1 MIFDAPI
8 VQILATFVAVLV
20 LERLRVPLGLAL
32 IVSGIGLHFW
42 AGHDPA
48 HTWRDFGQ
56 SLMQSDLWL
65 LLAVCALIVE
75 LGRHISEERN
85 ARAIIDAARRWGGR
99 HGRAVSLMF
108 IPAAIGL
115 IPMPGGALF
124 SAPLMAQAV
133 AGADWRSEW
142 KSTINYWF
150 RHVWEYWWPLYPVVI
165 LTLSIFPV
173 ETWQF
178 MVVQIPMTVL
188 AVGVG
193 YFLLIHPHLHALSEV
208 EAATP
213 APSAPLLHVGLPL
226 IIVVTFTLLLPNAF
240 AWFGDVIT
248 PQNRKMLA
256 LLAGLVAAVGLMWR
270 RQPVENARRFARA
283 LAQRKTIGLLTTIGG
298 VMIFKALLE
307 FSGLLP
313 LAGQDLIAG
322 GIPLVIVAAALPF
335 AAGLVT
341 GIAIGFAGASFPLLL
356 GLVAL
361 PDSGL
366 GMVSTMV
373 LAFGFGYA
381 GMMLSPLHLCF
392 VLSRGYFAARRRG
405 MYRYLMPG
413 QILMMAGT
421 VVLYAALVRVGW

>member
-1 MIFDAPI
+1 MFEAPI
-8 VQILATFVAVLV
+8 VQILTAFVAILV

-32 IVSGIGLHFW
+32 ISSGIGLHFW
-42 AGHDPA
+42 ADHDPA
-48 HTWRDFGQ
+48 HTLRDLGQ
-56 SLMQSDLWL
+56 SLIQSDLWL
-65 LLAVCALIVE
+65 LLAVCALIIE
-75 LGRHISEERN
+75 LGRHISEEQN
-85 ARAIIDAARRWGGR
+85 ARAIIDTARRWGGR
-99 HGRAVSLMF
+99 HGRALSLMF
-108 IPAAIGL
+108 IPASIGL

-150 RHVWEYWWPLYPVVI
+150 RHIWEYWWPLYPVVI
-165 LTLSIFPV
+165 LTLSIFPIQ
-173 ETWQF
+173 TWQF

-188 AVGVG
+188 AVAVG
-193 YFLLIHPHLHALSEV
+193 YFLLIHRHLNALAEPEPPSP
-208 EAATP
+208 ASSATC
-213 APSAPLLHVGLPL
+213 LHVGLPL
-226 IIVVTFTLLLPNAF
+226 LIVVAFTLFLPNAF
-240 AWFGDVIT
+240 AWFGEVIT

-256 LLAGLVAAVGLMWR
+256 LVAGLVAAVGMMWR
-270 RQPVENARRFARA
+270 RLPADNARRFARA
-283 LAQRKTIGLLTTIGG
+283 LVQRKTISLMTTIGG
-298 VMIFKALLE
+298 VMIFKAMLE

-322 GIPLVIVAAALPF
+322 GIPLVIVVAALPF

-366 GMVSTMV
+366 GMISTMV

-392 VLSRGYFAARRRG
+392 VLSRGYFSARRRG
-405 MYRYLMPG
+405 MYRYLIPG
-413 QILMMAGT
+413 QILMMAGS
-421 VVLYAALVRVGW
+421 VVLYAALVRIGW